1 MFKFLHIAD
10 IHFDAP
16 LSSKDNRLRTELKK
30 SQKNAFKNA
39 IDLCIN
45 EKVDGLIIAGD
56 LFDNERVS
64 LETEKFLWES
74 FDQLEK
80 EKIQVFYSP
89 GNHDPVIAM
98 QVKFGENVHVFNR
111 DTPFEYILKDDNHDE
126 CHILGIGHLNNNEK
140 RNLIKKFPQK
150 TDGHIYVGVAHTM
163 VESVEADQTK
173 GKYLPTTLD
182 DLIDKKYDYWALGH
196 IHQRTQFRDLPIF
209 YSGTIQGL
217 NINETGLKGGNL
229 ITFKDGV
236 SDIKF
241 VSLNGIYYHQTQLD
255 ISGEYDT
262 ELECYKHIKD
272 KLADQIDLVKFSHGQ
287 VILRVTF
294 SGKTNLVNYFA
305 HDENINYIEEELA
318 QDLGI
323 KALEVKKSGIYGMK
337 TLEELS
343 LDNPVLEEVMD
354 LLDHPEMDSKFYES
368 IQALKLQYFESD
380 IEAKELIEDN
390 KAEILEYLMS
400 YFTGDES

>member
-16 LSSKDNRLRTELKK
+16 LSSKDNHLRAELKK

-39 IDLCIN
+39 IELCIN

-64 LETEKFLWES
+64 LETEKFLWDS
-74 FDQLEK
+74 FDELNK

-98 QVKFGENVHVFNR
+98 QLKFGENVHVFNR
-111 DTPFEYILKDDNHDE
+111 DTPFEYILKDETHNE

-150 TDGHIYVGVAHTM
+150 TDRHVYVGIAHTM
-163 VESVEADQTK
+163 VESVDADETK

-196 IHQRTQFRDLPIF
+196 IHQRTQFRDLPIY

-229 ITFKDGV
+229 VTFDEGV

-241 VSLNGIYYHQTQLD
+241 VSLNGIYYHQIQLD
-255 ISGEYDT
+255 ISGEYDS
-262 ELECYKHIKD
+262 ELECYKEIKN
-272 KLADQIDLVKFSHGQ
+272 KLADQIVRVNFSQGQ
-287 VILRVTF
+287 IILRVVL
-294 SGKTNLVNYFA
+294 SGKINLASYFT
-305 HDENINYIEEELA
+305 HDENINYIEEELT

-323 KALEVKKSGIYGMK
+323 KSLEIKTSGIYGMK

-343 LDNPVLEEVMD
+343 LDNQVLVEVMD
-354 LLDHPEMDSKFYES
+354 LLDHPEKDPKFYES
-368 IQALKLQYFESD
+368 IQAIKLQYFDSNT
-380 IEAKELIEDN
+380 AVKELIENN
-390 KAEILEYLMS
+390 KTEILEYLMS